1 MQRVAEQR
9 DRAGQRDH
17 HRLRQGGGGQ
27 PGQRD
32 PQGPQPF
39 GRGFEH
45 RVDRAV
51 VIVGVRPDRVP
62 QARPEPAVIMLVRVV
77 VPAVRVVVLVA
88 AHLPSMTRKSR
99 CSTSTSATR
108 VRLRILRSCGPADGG
123 G

>member
-1 MQRVAEQR
+1 
-9 DRAGQRDH
+9 
-17 HRLRQGGGGQ
+17 Q

-62 QARPEPAVIMLVRVV
+62 QARPGSPATMLVRVGVPVVVV
-77 VPAVRVVVLVA
+77 VPVVVMLVLVA
-88 AHLPSMTRKSR
+88 AHSPSMARKSR

-108 VRLRILRSCGPADGG
+108 MRLRIVRSCGTGG
-123 G
+123 RRRIIASWRTGNG